1 MTDTGDALSVS
12 TTYGPTMRRA
22 LQLAAL
28 GPDRGV
34 NPRVGCVILSPA
46 GDVLAEGWH
55 RGAGTAHAE
64 VDALSKLAP
73 GEAAGATAVVSL
85 EPCNHTGRTGPC
97 SVALIDA
104 GISRV
109 VYAVDDPGHASRG
122 GAQRLREAGV
132 DVIDGVEADAATRF
146 LQDWLTAARLG
157 RPYVTLKW
165 ASSLDG
171 RTAAGDGTSRWIT
184 GTAARQHVH
193 EQRAASDAIVVG
205 TGTVL
210 ADDPSL
216 TARGDAGELM
226 ADQPVPVVLG
236 DRAVP
241 QDAAVRRH
249 PHPPIFFP
257 GHDLSAALVELREL
271 GIRTAYVEAGP
282 TLASA
287 FVRAGLVDELHVY
300 LAPTLL
306 GGPHTA
312 LTDIG
317 VDTITDQLALDL
329 DRVERLGNDVLV
341 VARTPSPATL
351 DDASLIETARAEA
364 SSTASI
370 RQGA

>member
-1 MTDTGDALSVS
+1 
-12 TTYGPTMRRA
+12 
-22 LQLAAL
+22 
-28 GPDRGV
+28 
-34 NPRVGCVILSPA
+34 
-46 GDVLAEGWH
+46 
-55 RGAGTAHAE
+55 
-64 VDALSKLAP
+64 
-73 GEAAGATAVVSL
+73 
-85 EPCNHTGRTGPC
+85 
-97 SVALIDA
+97 
-104 GISRV
+104 
-109 VYAVDDPGHASRG
+109 
-122 GAQRLREAGV
+122 
-132 DVIDGVEADAATRF
+132 
-146 LQDWLTAARLG
+146 
-157 RPYVTLKW
+157 
-165 ASSLDG
+165 
-171 RTAAGDGTSRWIT
+171 
-184 GTAARQHVH
+184 
-193 EQRAASDAIVVG
+193 
-205 TGTVL
+205 
-210 ADDPSL
+210 
-216 TARGDAGELM
+216 M

-287 FVRAGLVDELHVY
+287 FVRAGLVDELHIY

-312 LTDIG
+312 LTDVG
-317 VDTITDQLALDL
+317 VDTITDQLPLDL

-351 DDASLIETARAEA
+351 DDTSLIETARAEA